1 VKKRIG
7 SLIVMPRIYFSIA
20 ILLVLQACSHPLEIV
35 GEGDIVDLKGS
46 GHGCMLEQHRIKE
59 DVCTKNFVVFEYDVD
74 YKAIPKE
81 GWEFVGWQGVCE
93 NRKTSSCPLKISR
106 DIVTKN
112 WFKTMPPTVAVF
124 KPISLLHISG
134 AAMDKTN
141 RAIYF
146 TSTTHDNVI
155 KYDLA
160 SGDLSLLSSKDKGVG
175 PDLFSPSHIAIDSLG
190 GKAFVFDHVLK
201 SIFRI
206 DLITGDREIISTEG
220 DGYAFPVFTSDIAF
234 NSNSRD
240 RLYIVDTGYAHTV
253 NNEPNI
259 TISEV
264 NITTGQRYL
273 LSNNSNSGPSFSFT
287 EELLFDSSK
296 NRLIV
301 PDTNIANLVG
311 VDISSGNKSVILD
324 FPENTNADLNH
335 TGSSK
340 IGDLDLANNRFIAL
354 EWGSFNEPYEAG
366 AVVAYDLTD
375 GSRSFLYPTPDVNE
389 VEVFLDNPTWAFF
402 DSILNSLYVVD
413 TSSDGISTL
422 SAIDLDTLSREKLL
436 PSN

>member
-1 VKKRIG
+1 
-7 SLIVMPRIYFSIA
+7 
-20 ILLVLQACSHPLEIV
+20 
-35 GEGDIVDLKGS
+35 
-46 GHGCMLEQHRIKE
+46 
-59 DVCTKNFVVFEYDVD
+59 
-74 YKAIPKE
+74 
-81 GWEFVGWQGVCE
+81 
-93 NRKTSSCPLKISR
+93 
-106 DIVTKN
+106 
-112 WFKTMPPTVAVF
+112 
-124 KPISLLHISG
+124 
-134 AAMDKTN
+134 
-141 RAIYF
+141 
-146 TSTTHDNVI
+146 
-155 KYDLA
+155 
-160 SGDLSLLSSKDKGVG
+160 
-175 PDLFSPSHIAIDSLG
+175 
-190 GKAFVFDHVLK
+190 
-201 SIFRI
+201 
-206 DLITGDREIISTEG
+206 
-220 DGYAFPVFTSDIAF
+220 
-234 NSNSRD
+234 
-240 RLYIVDTGYAHTV
+240 V